1 MYGQTCLKVGTKASW
16 APSFREALGLVPRC
30 SLSFGLLKTPHHF
43 ASAHN
48 AVSTTIYL
56 GALQIA
62 SQTLSTRRLWG
73 VHPQLP
79 WLRAG
84 AVERSMGEEGKSL
97 GTPRPSKYESLRPSS
112 SLPRPL
118 GLLRSNPYRHKAP
131 SWKARPTVASPSPR
145 VLKCNL
151 AHRTEN

>member
-112 SLPRPL
+112 SLPRPWGSCTVTRTATRRPPGKRDRRSHHQAL
-118 GLLRSNPYRHKAP
+118 GCSNAI
-131 SWKARPTVASPSPR
+131 
-145 VLKCNL
+145 
-151 AHRTEN
+151 